1 MVFHYNVI
9 ICEILN
15 NLRFRLVIISDYN
28 YINEKFKLFMY
39 KSSFLNFLKYE
50 KRYSPHTITA
60 YDMEVQAYLDF
71 LEAEKLPFEEVD
83 YKFCRYYFATLK
95 EKGKSANSV
104 NRAISTLK
112 SYYKYLQR
120 ESLISLNPVHLIK
133 ALKTGKKLPVIVEKQ
148 KMTTLLEQMEST
160 SETFE
165 DCRDFIIVELLFGTG
180 IRLAEL
186 LEIKER
192 DIDFYNKKIL
202 ILGKRNKLRFVPM
215 YSTLIHEL
223 KQYLEKKEKNKL
235 QNNSEHLIVTKE
247 GKKAY
252 PKLIYRVVNKYL
264 GMITSQ
270 QKKSPHILRHSFAT
284 SLLDNGADLN
294 AIKELLGHAGLSAT
308 QIYTHNSVE
317 RLKNIYKQAHP
328 KA

>member
-1 MVFHYNVI
+1 
-9 ICEILN
+9 
-15 NLRFRLVIISDYN
+15 
-28 YINEKFKLFMY
+28 MY
-39 KSSFLNFLKYE
+39 KSSFINFLKYE
-50 KRYSPHTITA
+50 KRYSAHTITA
-60 YDMEVQAYLDF
+60 YDTEVQSYLDF
-71 LEAEKLPFEEVD
+71 LEAEGMHFEEVD
-83 YKFCRYYFATLK
+83 YKFCRYYFATMK
-95 EKGKSANSV
+95 EKGKTATSV
-104 NRAISTLK
+104 NRAISVLK

-120 ESLISLNPVHLIK
+120 ESLSISNPVHLIK
-133 ALKTGKKLPVIVEKQ
+133 ALKVGKKLPVVVEKE
-148 KMTTLLEQMEST
+148 KMTVLLEQMEDMEDS
-160 SETFE
+160 FE
-165 DCRDFIIVELLFGTG
+165 NSRDFIIVELLFGTG

-192 DIDFYNKKIL
+192 DIDFFNKKIL

-223 KQYLEKKEKNKL
+223 KQYLEKKKESKL

-252 PKLIYRVVNKYL
+252 PKLVYRVVNKYL
-264 GMITSQ
+264 SIITSQ
-270 QKKSPHILRHSFAT
+270 QKRSPHILRHSFAT

>member
-1 MVFHYNVI
+1 
-9 ICEILN
+9 
-15 NLRFRLVIISDYN
+15 
-28 YINEKFKLFMY
+28 MY
-39 KSSFLNFLKYE
+39 KSSFINFLKYE
-50 KRYSPHTITA
+50 KRYSAHTILA
-60 YDMEVQAYLDF
+60 YEGEVHSFLDF
-71 LEAEKLPFEEVD
+71 LEAEEMPFKDVD
-83 YKFCRYYFATLK
+83 YKFCRYYFATMK
-95 EKGKSANSV
+95 ESGKTASSV
-104 NRAISTLK
+104 NRAISVLK

-120 ESLISLNPVHLIK
+120 ESLSSTNPVHLIK
-133 ALKTGKKLPVIVEKQ
+133 ALKVGKKLPVVVDKE
-148 KMTTLLEQMEST
+148 KMTFLLEQMEEMEDS
-160 SETFE
+160 FE
-165 DCRDFIIVELLFGTG
+165 NNRDFIIIELLFGTG

-215 YSTLIHEL
+215 YSSLIHEL
-223 KQYLEKKEKNKL
+223 KQYLEKKRESRL

-252 PKLIYRVVNKYL
+252 SKLVYRVVNKYL
-264 GMITSQ
+264 TMITSQ
-270 QKKSPHILRHSFAT
+270 KKRSPHILRHSFAT

>member
-1 MVFHYNVI
+1 
-9 ICEILN
+9 
-15 NLRFRLVIISDYN
+15 
-28 YINEKFKLFMY
+28 MY
-39 KSSFLNFLKYE
+39 KSSFINFLKYE
-50 KRYSPHTITA
+50 KRYSAHTITA
-60 YDMEVQAYLDF
+60 YDTEVQSYLDF
-71 LEAEKLPFEEVD
+71 LEAEGMTFEEVD
-83 YKFCRYYFATLK
+83 YKFCRYYFATMK
-95 EKGKSANSV
+95 EKGKTATSV
-104 NRAISTLK
+104 NRAISVLK

-120 ESLISLNPVHLIK
+120 ESLSTSNPVHLIK
-133 ALKTGKKLPVIVEKQ
+133 ALKVGKKLPVVVEKE
-148 KMTTLLEQMEST
+148 KMTVLLEQMEDMEDS
-160 SETFE
+160 FE
-165 DCRDFIIVELLFGTG
+165 NSRDFIIVELLFGTG

-192 DIDFYNKKIL
+192 DIDFFNKKIL

-223 KQYLEKKEKNKL
+223 KQYLEKKKESKL

-252 PKLIYRVVNKYL
+252 PKLVYRVVNKYL
-264 GMITSQ
+264 SIITSQ
-270 QKKSPHILRHSFAT
+270 QKRSPHILRHSFAT